1 VGCVSKGVSLTFD
14 GAADEDWKARDAIWG
29 AMRWAQ
35 RRHGGAVRNGG
46 ELGDEEV
53 RDVRRRRAADGR
65 RDRMFGYEVRIYRYV
80 LYRYAKGRG
89 ETELRCV
96 W

>member
-1 VGCVSKGVSLTFD
+1 
-14 GAADEDWKARDAIWG
+14 
-29 AMRWAQ
+29 
-35 RRHGGAVRNGG
+35 VRNGG

-80 LYRYAKGRG
+80 LCRYAKGRG
-89 ETELRCV
+89 GTELRYV